1 MLLESKSLEYSHR
14 LVGMEENQ
22 VERDVMEY
30 DVVVVGGGPSGLST
44 AIKLKQLAAEKNA
57 ELSVC
62 LIEKGSEIGAHIL
75 SGNCFEP
82 RALDELIPDWKEKG
96 APLNSPATKDVVKF
110 LINENLSFNI
120 PFPSFLMP
128 NFNNHGNYVMSLA
141 NLCRWLG
148 TQAENLGVEIFPGFT
163 AADVIL
169 ENDVVKGILTG
180 EMGISK
186 DGEKKASYQPSMELR
201 AKYTIFAEGCRG
213 HLGKKLIA
221 KYELD
226 KDKDP
231 QHYGIGFKEV
241 WDVPAEVHSEGTVMH
256 TFGWP
261 SKSKAGSYFYHGE
274 NNQVYIGLV
283 VPLDYSNPHLSPFDE
298 FQQWKQHKDIKK
310 ILEKGKRVAYGARAL
325 IKGGY
330 QSRPKMTFP
339 GGLIVG
345 DNAGTLVFTKIKG
358 THTAMKSGMLAA
370 ETVFD
375 AVQNNNLDADLES
388 YEEKFDSSW
397 IQTDLYKSR
406 NMTPLLH
413 KYGTWIGGI
422 LMAIEQ
428 FLFRGRYPFTLTHK
442 TPDYACMKKASE
454 CEKIDYPKPDGKI
467 SFDKLSS
474 VFLSNTNH
482 EEDQPCHLTLKD
494 SSIPINVNLPTYDEP
509 AQRYCPA
516 GVYEVVE
523 KDGEHKFQINAQNCV
538 HCKTCDIKD
547 PSQNIVWITPE
558 GMGGPNYPNM

>member
-1 MLLESKSLEYSHR
+1 MSE
-14 LVGMEENQ
+14 
-22 VERDVMEY
+22 DVAVDSMEY

-44 AIKLKQLAAEKNA
+44 AIKLKQLAAENNS

-82 RALDELIPDWKEKG
+82 TALDELIPDWKENG
-96 APLNSPATKDVVKF
+96 APLNTPAKKDIVKF
-110 LINENLSFNI
+110 FLTEKLSFGI
-120 PFPSFLMP
+120 PFASIFAP

-141 NLCRWLG
+141 NFCRWLA

-163 AADVIL
+163 ASEVIY
-169 ENDVVKGILTG
+169 ENDTVKGILTG
-180 EMGISK
+180 EMGVTK
-186 DGEKKASYQPSMELR
+186 EGERKPSYQPPMELR

-213 HLGKKLIA
+213 HLGKKLIS
-221 KYELD
+221 KYALD
-226 KDKDP
+226 ANSDP

-241 WDVPAEVHSEGTVMH
+241 WDIPEEVHSEGTVMH
-256 TFGWP
+256 SFGWP
-261 SKSKAGSYFYHGE
+261 SKSNSGSYCYHGE
-274 NNQVYIGLV
+274 NNQVYLGIV

-298 FQQWKQHKDIKK
+298 FQQWKHHKDIKK
-310 ILEKGKRVAYGARAL
+310 LLENGTRVAYGARAL
-325 IKGGY
+325 TKGGY
-330 QSRPKMTFP
+330 HSRPKMTFP
-339 GGLIVG
+339 GGILVG
-345 DNAGTLVFTKIKG
+345 CDAGLMVFTKIKG
-358 THTAMKSGMLAA
+358 SHTAMKSGMLAA
-370 ETVFD
+370 ESAFE
-375 AVQNNNLDADLES
+375 AISQNKIGEDLIDF
-388 YEEKFDSSW
+388 EEKLKSSW
-397 IQTDLYKSR
+397 IETDLYKSR
-406 NMTPLLH
+406 NMTALLH
-413 KYGTWIGGI
+413 KYGALVGGI
-422 LMAIEQ
+422 IMAIEQ
-428 FLFRGRYPFTLTHK
+428 FFFRGKFPYTWRHK

-454 CEKIDYPKPDGKI
+454 CEKIEYPKPDGKI

-494 SSIPINVNLPTYDEP
+494 SSIPISVNLPEYDEP

-523 KDGEHKFQINAQNCV
+523 KDGENKFQINAQNCV

-547 PSQNIVWITPE
+547 PSQNIVWVTPE

>member
-1 MLLESKSLEYSHR
+1 MSE
-14 LVGMEENQ
+14 
-22 VERDVMEY
+22 DVAVDSMEY

-44 AIKLKQLAAEKNA
+44 AIKLKQLAAENNS

-82 RALDELIPDWKEKG
+82 TALDELIPDWKEKG
-96 APLNSPATKDVVKF
+96 APLNTPAKKDIVKF
-110 LINENLSFNI
+110 FLTEKLSFGI
-120 PFPSFLMP
+120 PFASIFAP

-141 NLCRWLG
+141 NFCRWLA

-163 AADVIL
+163 ASEVIY
-169 ENDVVKGILTG
+169 ENDTVKGILTG
-180 EMGISK
+180 EMGVTK
-186 DGEKKASYQPSMELR
+186 EGERKPSYQPPMELR

-213 HLGKKLIA
+213 HLGKKLIS
-221 KYELD
+221 KYALD
-226 KDKDP
+226 ANSDP

-241 WDVPAEVHSEGTVMH
+241 WDIPEEVHSEGTVMH
-256 TFGWP
+256 SFGWP
-261 SKSKAGSYFYHGE
+261 SKSNSGSYCYHGE
-274 NNQVYIGLV
+274 NNQVYLGIV

-298 FQQWKQHKDIKK
+298 FQHWKHHKDIKK
-310 ILEKGKRVAYGARAL
+310 LLENGTRVAYGARAL
-325 IKGGY
+325 TKGGY
-330 QSRPKMTFP
+330 HSRPKMTFP
-339 GGLIVG
+339 GGILVG
-345 DNAGTLVFTKIKG
+345 CDAGLMVFTKIKG
-358 THTAMKSGMLAA
+358 SHTAMKSGMLAA
-370 ETVFD
+370 ESAFE
-375 AVQNNNLDADLES
+375 AISQNKIGEDLIDF
-388 YEEKFDSSW
+388 EEKLKSSW
-397 IQTDLYKSR
+397 IETDLYKSR
-406 NMTPLLH
+406 NMTALLH
-413 KYGTWIGGI
+413 KYGALVGGI
-422 LMAIEQ
+422 IMAIEQ
-428 FLFRGRYPFTLTHK
+428 FFFRGKFPYTWRHK

-454 CEKIDYPKPDGKI
+454 CEKIEYPKPDGKI

-494 SSIPINVNLPTYDEP
+494 SSIPISVNLPEYDEP

-523 KDGEHKFQINAQNCV
+523 KDGENKFQINAQNCV

-547 PSQNIVWITPE
+547 PSQNIVWVTPE